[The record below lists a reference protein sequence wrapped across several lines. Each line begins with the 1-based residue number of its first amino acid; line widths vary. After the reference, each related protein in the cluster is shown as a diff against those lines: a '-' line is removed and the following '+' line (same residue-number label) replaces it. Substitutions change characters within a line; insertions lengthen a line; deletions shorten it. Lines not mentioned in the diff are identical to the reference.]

1 MTLRKTLVILGLV
14 GAVAAAVVAGTAF
27 AQTPTPTPGQ
37 SGTNYQQ
44 FFENQL
50 ASALGITTD
59 KLTSAFTTARNATV
73 DQAVKDGKLTQQQAD
88 SIKSKP
94 ATGPGLGFGFG
105 HFGHFGHGP
114 RGGMGFIGGADVQSA
129 IAGALG
135 ITTQNLQTQ
144 LQSGKTLAQ
153 IAGSNA
159 AAVKTAIVNTIKPK
173 LDQAVTAGRLT
184 AARETQI
191 INDIQ
196 NSDLSQFG
204 GHWGM
209 RPGGKDGPGTRP
221 SMGPARMGPG
231 AL

>member
-44 FFENQL
+44 LFENQL

-105 HFGHFGHGP
+105 HFGHGP
-114 RGGMGFIGGADVQSA
+114 RGGMGFIGGPDVQSA

-135 ITTQNLQTQ
+135 ITTQELQTQ

-153 IAGSNA
+153 IAGGNA

-173 LDQAVTAGRLT
+173 LDQAVKDNKLT
-184 AARETQI
+184 QARETQI
-191 INDIQ
+191 IDGIQ
-196 NSDLSQFG
+196 NGDLSQFG

-209 RPGGKDGPGTRP
+209 RPGGKGGPGTRP